1 MLTHKCVVRRGSVLW
16 HAAAHC
22 GGAAWRAAG
31 TSEGGGRFPP
41 MRCSCQGEGGDEAQ
55 CKMEARRGVRA
66 QSLCGCVLTVK
77 DSATAVG
84 VSKGLVASG

>member
-1 MLTHKCVVRRGSVLW
+1 
-16 HAAAHC
+16 
-22 GGAAWRAAG
+22 
-31 TSEGGGRFPP
+31 